1 MIIHYFYI
9 IKIIS
14 IVLKTYSI
22 LIIDSNA
29 ILPFPITI

>member
-9 IKIIS
+9 IKICP

-22 LIIDSNA
+22 LVIDSNA
-29 ILPFPITI
+29 ILSFPITI